1 MTEIEK
7 IAYAKSY
14 IEQLAN
20 GINPLTNQPV
30 PDADS
35 VNNIH
40 ISRCLFYVSDI
51 LRQVIE
57 NGGVAKKKT
66 RTLKQPFHLSF
77 ENRLKFQ
84 FSDTPIPITEITKRI
99 NDLIDSDKMSKLSY
113 KYIIQW
119 LIELEALSV
128 QTDASGKSVRRP
140 TRMGQDL
147 GISVEQRY
155 GQNGIYSVT
164 VYHLS
169 AQRIILDNLDAI
181 IELSQRPKSQ
191 NADSASQIQPYA
203 GVQILKRPC

>member
-66 RTLKQPFHLSF
+66 RTPKQPFHLSF

-99 NDLIDSDKMSKLSY
+99 NDLIDSDTMSKLSY
-113 KYIIQW
+113 KYTIQW
-119 LIELEALSV
+119 LIDLEALSA
-128 QTDASGKSVRRP
+128 QTAASGKSVRRP

-191 NADSASQIQPYA
+191 NADSASQIQP
-203 GVQILKRPC
+203 

>member
-1 MTEIEK
+1 MIEIEK

-191 NADSASQIQPYA
+191 NADSASQIQP
-203 GVQILKRPC
+203 

>member
-66 RTLKQPFHLSF
+66 RTPKQPFQLSF

-99 NDLIDSDKMSKLSY
+99 NDLIDSDTMSKLSY
-113 KYIIQW
+113 KYIIMAYRARGFVRADRCLREIRQAPDTYGTGLGHFSRAAIW
-119 LIELEALSV
+119 AEWHLFRNCVS
-128 QTDASGKSVRRP
+128 SVR
-140 TRMGQDL
+140 T
-147 GISVEQRY
+147 
-155 GQNGIYSVT
+155 T
-164 VYHLS
+164 YH
-169 AQRIILDNLDAI
+169 
-181 IELSQRPKSQ
+181 P
-191 NADSASQIQPYA
+191 
-203 GVQILKRPC
+203 